1 MFDNEDHK
9 IVAFL
14 AMVIAIL
21 IGVSVAINV
30 GTMHSCKVQAIAAGM
45 KAQEVQEACK

>member
-1 MFDNEDHK
+1 MDDDYSFFLSMLAVLALTI
-9 IVAFL
+9 IVC
-14 AMVIAIL
+14 
-21 IGVSVAINV
+21 VAINV